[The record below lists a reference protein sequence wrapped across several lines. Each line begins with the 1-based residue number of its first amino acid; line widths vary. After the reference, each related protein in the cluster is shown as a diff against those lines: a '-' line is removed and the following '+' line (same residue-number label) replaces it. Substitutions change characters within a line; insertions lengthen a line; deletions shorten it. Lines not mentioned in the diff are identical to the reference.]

1 MEKQYKLSG
10 LGCPVCASN
19 IEQKINDIPGVRN
32 ATVNFAT
39 QTLEIETESEN
50 EIPLFS
56 ELEEIVHT
64 YEPETTLKEY
74 SPAEN
79 SFEKEER
86 KPKKFRKRI
95 ITFVLSTILA
105 VAGSMQPEASA
116 MRIFL
121 FLLAY
126 LIAGIRVIRKAI
138 NSIRHGNW
146 FDENFLMS
154 IASIGAVAI
163 GEFPEAVAVMIFYEV
178 GELLQESAVDHSRKS
193 IASLMNIR
201 PDYANLVTGDG
212 TLRVNPVDV
221 KIGDLIQVKAGER
234 VPLDGIVEE
243 GHSMLDTSALTGE
256 SVPREVFP
264 GDPSLSGSINQSG
277 VLTIRVNRTFG
288 ESTVNRILDMVENA
302 SEKKAATEKFITKF
316 SKIYTPIVI
325 GLAFLIAVIPP
336 LIGGGSWS
344 PWLYRGLVF
353 LVISCPCA
361 LVISIPLGFIGGIGK
376 ASKKGIL
383 VKGSDYLEALNNVSI
398 AAFDKTGTLTK
409 GTYNVTKVLPAPGF
423 SESYLLETA
432 AYAEAYATHPI
443 AKSILRAYGKDIDFN
458 RIEETEEIAGQGI
471 RASVQGKKVLIG
483 NRKMMEGAG
492 VTPSQVTE
500 NGTVI
505 DVAVDGIFTGS
516 LIISDEVKEDSLSA
530 LKRLKTLGVR
540 ELVMLTGDK
549 RSVAEEVGKKLGI
562 DRIYSELLPDQKV
575 EIVEQLLREKPEKT
589 TLMFVG
595 DGMNDAPVLALA
607 DIGIAMGKLGSDAA
621 IEAADVVILTD
632 EPSRLPALIEIA
644 RKTHRIV
651 EENIILAISIKV
663 LIMTFGAAGIAG
675 MWMAVFADVGV
686 MLVAVLNSL
695 RILK

>member
-95 ITFVLSTILA
+95 ITFVLSAILA

-121 FLLAY
+121 FLWPILSPASE
-126 LIAGIRVIRKAI
+126 LFERRSTVSGTKLVRRKL
-138 NSIRHGNW
+138 
-146 FDENFLMS
+146 FDEYRFNW
-154 IASIGAVAI
+154 ACHWRV
-163 GEFPEAVAVMIFYEV
+163 PEAVAVMIFYEV

-212 TLRVNPVDV
+212 TLRVNPADV

-277 VLTIRVNRTFG
+277 VLTIRVNKTFG

-409 GTYNVTKVLPAPGF
+409 GTYNVTKVLPASGF

-492 VTPSQVTE
+492 ITPSQVTE

-505 DVAVDGIFTGS
+505 DVAVDGIFAGS

-530 LKRLKTLGVR
+530 LKKLKTLGVR

-663 LIMTFGAAGIAG
+663 LIMTFGAAGIAN

-695 RILK
+695 RILR

>member
-95 ITFVLSTILA
+95 ITFVLSAILA

-154 IASIGAVAI
+154 IASIGAVSI
-163 GEFPEAVAVMIFYEV
+163 GEFPEAIAVMIFYEV

-243 GHSMLDTSALTGE
+243 GRSMLDTSALTGE

-277 VLTIRVNRTFG
+277 VLTIRVNKTFG

-409 GTYNVTKVLPAPGF
+409 GTYNVTKVLPA
-423 SESYLLETA
+423 
-432 AYAEAYATHPI
+432 
-443 AKSILRAYGKDIDFN
+443 
-458 RIEETEEIAGQGI
+458 
-471 RASVQGKKVLIG
+471 
-483 NRKMMEGAG
+483 
-492 VTPSQVTE
+492 
-500 NGTVI
+500 
-505 DVAVDGIFTGS
+505 
-516 LIISDEVKEDSLSA
+516 
-530 LKRLKTLGVR
+530 
-540 ELVMLTGDK
+540 
-549 RSVAEEVGKKLGI
+549 
-562 DRIYSELLPDQKV
+562 
-575 EIVEQLLREKPEKT
+575 
-589 TLMFVG
+589 
-595 DGMNDAPVLALA
+595 
-607 DIGIAMGKLGSDAA
+607 
-621 IEAADVVILTD
+621 
-632 EPSRLPALIEIA
+632 
-644 RKTHRIV
+644 
-651 EENIILAISIKV
+651 
-663 LIMTFGAAGIAG
+663 
-675 MWMAVFADVGV
+675 
-686 MLVAVLNSL
+686 
-695 RILK
+695 

>member
-1 MEKQYKLSG
+1 
-10 LGCPVCASN
+10 
-19 IEQKINDIPGVRN
+19 
-32 ATVNFAT
+32 
-39 QTLEIETESEN
+39 
-50 EIPLFS
+50 
-56 ELEEIVHT
+56 
-64 YEPETTLKEY
+64 
-74 SPAEN
+74 
-79 SFEKEER
+79 
-86 KPKKFRKRI
+86 
-95 ITFVLSTILA
+95 
-105 VAGSMQPEASA
+105 
-116 MRIFL
+116 
-121 FLLAY
+121 
-126 LIAGIRVIRKAI
+126 
-138 NSIRHGNW
+138 
-146 FDENFLMS
+146 
-154 IASIGAVAI
+154 
-163 GEFPEAVAVMIFYEV
+163 
-178 GELLQESAVDHSRKS
+178 
-193 IASLMNIR
+193 
-201 PDYANLVTGDG
+201 
-212 TLRVNPVDV
+212 
-221 KIGDLIQVKAGER
+221 
-234 VPLDGIVEE
+234 
-243 GHSMLDTSALTGE
+243 
-256 SVPREVFP
+256 
-264 GDPSLSGSINQSG
+264 LSGSINQSG
-277 VLTIRVNRTFG
+277 VLTIRVNKTFG

-336 LIGGGSWS
+336 LISGGSWS

-409 GTYNVTKVLPAPGF
+409 GTYNVTKVLPASGF

-492 VTPSQVTE
+492 ITPSQVTE

-505 DVAVDGIFTGS
+505 DVAVDGIFAGS

-530 LKRLKTLGVR
+530 LKKLKTLGVR

>member
-1 MEKQYKLSG
+1 MGKQYKLSG
-10 LGCPVCASN
+10 LSCPVCAFN
-19 IEQKINDIPGVRN
+19 IEQKINEIPGVRN
-32 ATVNFAT
+32 ASVNFAT

-56 ELEEIVHT
+56 ELEEIIRT

-79 SFEKEER
+79 SLGKEER
-86 KPKKFRKRI
+86 KPEKFRKRI
-95 ITFVLSTILA
+95 ITFVLSAILA
-105 VAGSMQPEASA
+105 IAGSMQPEVSA

-126 LIAGIRVIRKAI
+126 LIVGIRVIRKAI

-154 IASIGAVAI
+154 IASIGAIAI
-163 GEFPEAVAVMIFYEV
+163 GEFPEAIAVMIFYEA
-178 GELLQESAVDHSRKS
+178 GELLQELAVDHSRKS

-201 PDYANLVTGDG
+201 PDYANLVQGDG
-212 TLRVNPVDV
+212 TLRVNPADV
-221 KIGDLIQVKAGER
+221 KVGDLIQVKAGER
-234 VPLDGIVEE
+234 IPLDGIVEE

-264 GDPSLSGSINQSG
+264 GDRSLSGSINQSG
-277 VLTIRVNRTFG
+277 VLTIRVNKTFG

-302 SEKKAATEKFITKF
+302 SEKKAATEQFITKF
-316 SKIYTPIVI
+316 SKVYTPIVI
-325 GLAFLIAVIPP
+325 ALAFLIAVIPP
-336 LIGGGSWS
+336 LISGDPWNQ
-344 PWLYRGLVF
+344 WLYRGLVF

-383 VKGSDYLEALNNVSI
+383 VKGSNYLEALNNVSI

-409 GTYNVTKVLPAPGF
+409 GTYNVTKVLPASGF
-423 SESYLLETA
+423 SENYLLETA

-443 AKSILRAYGKDIDFN
+443 AKSILRAYGKEIDFSK
-458 RIEETEEIAGQGI
+458 IEEVEEIAGQGI
-471 RASVQGKKVLIG
+471 RASIQGEKVLIG

-492 VTPSQVTE
+492 ITPSQITE

-505 DVAVDGIFTGS
+505 DVAVDGIFIGS
-516 LIISDEVKEDSLSA
+516 LIISDEVKADSLSA
-530 LKRLKTLGVR
+530 LKRLKALGVK

-549 RSVAEEVGKKLGI
+549 KSVGEEIGKKLGI
-562 DRIYSELLPDQKV
+562 DRVYSELLPDQKV

-607 DIGIAMGKLGSDAA
+607 DIGVAMGKLGSDAA

-632 EPSRLPALIEIA
+632 EPSRLPTLIEIA
-644 RKTHRIV
+644 RKTHHIV
-651 EENIILAISIKV
+651 GENILLAISIKV
-663 LIMTFGAAGIAG
+663 FIMIFGAAGIAN

-695 RILK
+695 RILR